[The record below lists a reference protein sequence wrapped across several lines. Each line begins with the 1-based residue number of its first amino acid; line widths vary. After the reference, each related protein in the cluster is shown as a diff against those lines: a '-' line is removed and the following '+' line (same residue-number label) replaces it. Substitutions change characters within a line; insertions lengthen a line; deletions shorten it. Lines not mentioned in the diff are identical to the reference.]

1 MQARCCSSLGTCRQ
15 GRVAITRYIRRS
27 GGRCRGVTWQRPCQR
42 RRGCAR
48 LRSGLRRT
56 IWMTGRWA
64 QQCGAGRGGGVW
76 WPHQHVG
83 EAAALAQLDAFI
95 DAPVQ
100 SYKQDRDFPALTG
113 ATSGL
118 SENLAWGEIG
128 PRTIWAAGQR
138 AVQQGAD
145 GAEHFLKEL
154 V

>member
-1 MQARCCSSLGTCRQ
+1 MGA
-15 GRVAITRYIRRS
+15 AM
-27 GGRCRGVTWQRPCQR
+27 
-42 RRGCAR
+42 RRGAAVM
-48 LRSGLRRT
+48 L
-56 IWMTGRWA
+56 
-64 QQCGAGRGGGVW
+64 
-76 WPHQHVG
+76 PHQHVG

-138 AVQQGAD
+138 AAQQDLAG
-145 GAEHFLKEL
+145 
-154 V
+154 